1 MGHEFLSIYPA
12 KAAEYLLAVSYL
24 LMFIP
29 FWRYVQGAKSATVP
43 ATAHV
48 GVPAMAVVRQ
58 AHHDRA
64 PAAAKPVTR
73 RAPAPSPAAGWFSV
87 PSGVYL
93 HPGHTWARV
102 EADGTVA
109 IGLDDLAHRL
119 VAAEETSVPT
129 LGAHVFQGESA
140 IDLSATGK
148 RVSALSPVD
157 GTVVAVNTALPSGV
171 SLSNPA
177 DAYGAGWLFK
187 VKPTKLTANL
197 RQLYAGS
204 AAQNLLDDAAALL
217 AIRANPE
224 MVAVMQD
231 GGAPV
236 HGIASALAGDDWD
249 VLAREFLRS

>member
-12 KAAEYLLAVSYL
+12 KAAEYLLAVTYL

-29 FWRYVQGAKSATVP
+29 FWRYVQGAKRATVP
-43 ATAHV
+43 AAAHV
-48 GVPAMAVVRQ
+48 GVPAMAQ
-58 AHHDRA
+58 A
-64 PAAAKPVTR
+64 AAAKPAVAAR
-73 RAPAPSPAAGWFSV
+73 KPAPSPAAGWFSV

-93 HPGHTWARV
+93 HPGHTWARL

-119 VAAEETSVPT
+119 VAAEQTSVPT
-129 LGAHVFQGESA
+129 VGAHVSQGESA

-157 GTVVAVNTALPSGV
+157 GTVVAVNSHRDD
-171 SLSNPA
+171 A

-187 VKPTKLTANL
+187 VKPSKLTANL

-204 AAQNLLDDAAALL
+204 AAQKLLDDAAALL
-217 AIRANPE
+217 AVRADPE

-236 HGIASALAGDDWD
+236 HGIAAALAGDDWD
-249 VLAREFLRS
+249 VLAREILRS

>member
-12 KAAEYLLAVSYL
+12 KAAEYLLAVTYL

-29 FWRYVQGAKSATVP
+29 FWKYVQGARSAPVP
-43 ATAHV
+43 ATTHAS
-48 GVPAMAVVRQ
+48 GPAMAM
-58 AHHDRA
+58 
-64 PAAAKPVTR
+64 AAEAKPVAR
-73 RAPAPSPAAGWFSV
+73 RAPAPAAGWFSV

-93 HPGHTWARV
+93 HPGHTWARM

-109 IGLDDLAHRL
+109 VGLDDLAHRL
-119 VAAEETSVPT
+119 VAAEQTSVPT
-129 LGAHVFQGESA
+129 IGAHVSQGESA

-148 RVSALSPVD
+148 RVSALSPID
-157 GTVVAVNTALPSGV
+157 GTVVAVNTHRDD
-171 SLSNPA
+171 A

-204 AAQNLLDDAAALL
+204 AAQKLLDDAAAIL
-217 AIRANPE
+217 AVRANPE

-236 HGIASALAGDDWD
+236 HGIAAALAGDDWD
-249 VLAREFLRS
+249 VLARELLRS

>member
-43 ATAHV
+43 AMAH
-48 GVPAMAVVRQ
+48 MAVPETTV
-58 AHHDRA
+58 
-64 PAAAKPVTR
+64 AAKPAVSAR
-73 RAPAPSPAAGWFSV
+73 KPAPAPANGWFSV

-93 HPGHTWARV
+93 HPGHTWARL

-119 VAAEETSVPT
+119 VAAEKTSVPSI
-129 LGAHVFQGESA
+129 GAHVSQGESA

-148 RVSALSPVD
+148 HVSALSPVD
-157 GTVVAVNTALPSGV
+157 GTVVAVNAHRDDG
-171 SLSNPA
+171 

-187 VKPTKLTANL
+187 VKPSKLTANL

-204 AAQNLLDDAAALL
+204 AAQKLLDDAAELL
-217 AIRANPE
+217 AVRANPE

-231 GGAPV
+231 GGTPV
-236 HGIASALAGDDWD
+236 HGIASAVAGENWD
-249 VLAREFLRS
+249 VLARELLRS